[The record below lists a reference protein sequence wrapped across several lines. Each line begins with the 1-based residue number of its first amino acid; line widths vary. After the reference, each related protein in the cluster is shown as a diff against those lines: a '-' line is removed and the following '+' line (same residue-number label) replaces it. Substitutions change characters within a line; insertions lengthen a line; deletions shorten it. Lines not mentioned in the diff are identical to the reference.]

1 MTAALDARAEHG
13 ILMTLRRITAGK
25 MALIVTPPAPARQAE
40 RMAVMDQGRVVEV
53 GTHRDLM
60 GSGASAS
67 TCSAVRRR
75 AT

>member
-1 MTAALDARAEHG
+1 MTAALDTRAEHG

-25 MALIVTPPAPARQAE
+25 MALIVTTACAGQAGRE
-40 RMAVMDQGRVVEV
+40 DGRDGPGRVVEV